1 MMGDHKPLP
10 RNRLAPVVVQA
21 LLTLQPGQVSDVLQ
35 VENICTIVRL
45 NKHVAAGKK
54 KFEEVKGQLIQQLEK
69 TKTNQIRANLDKKLK
84 QKAKI
89 EVL

>member
-1 MMGDHKPLP
+1 MGDHKPLA
-10 RNRLAPVVVQA
+10 RAQLAPVVAQA
-21 LLTLQPGQVSDVLQ
+21 LSNLQLGQVTGILQ
-35 VENICTIVRL
+35 VENIYTIVRL

-54 KFEEVKGQLIQQLEK
+54 KCEEVKGQLIQQLEK

-84 QKAKI
+84 ERAKI